1 MANSLQE
8 QLAAKLNAGEQRA
21 EVPAP
26 QDDLEKV
33 QDVLRKVTGDDELEV
48 TPETRFHDIA
58 LDSLSLIEAVVRL
71 ENALGVRLDSMEGIE
86 KVGDLLTRSE
96 NKGTMVL

>member
-8 QLAAKLNAGEQRA
+8 QLAAKLNAGKQRE

-33 QDVLRKVTGDDELEV
+33 QDVLRKVTGDDALEV

-86 KVGDLLTRSE
+86 KVDDLLTRSE
-96 NKGTMVL
+96 NKGTMVS